1 MKYSDF
7 ENIMSKPR
15 MDRYLV
21 ACNNDTRKAMTLY
34 RANLNLSQQMFTI
47 VSCFEIALRNQIDN
61 HYLHIHGPEWLKKSI
76 LSGGMF
82 HSPKT
87 ARTKKIINAA
97 CVKLNHNYS
106 HDKLIAEMDLGFW
119 RYLFAKPQFNA
130 GGKTLLNIFPSK
142 PLSTVHA
149 QYNQTFVFHEL
160 EKINKLRNRLAHH
173 EAVCFRLGAAEIDT
187 SYVSGHYSLIL
198 NLFNWMNID
207 EKGLLYGIDKVNTS
221 INLINSLKP

>member
-7 ENIMSKPR
+7 EIIMSKPR
-15 MDRYLV
+15 MERYLI
-21 ACNNDTRKAMTLY
+21 ACKQDTRKAMTLY

-47 VSCFEIALRNQIDN
+47 VSCFEIALRNQIDK
-61 HYLHIHGPEWLKKSI
+61 HYISQHGPEWLKNSV
-76 LSGGMF
+76 LSGGIF
-82 HSPKT
+82 DGPKT
-87 ARTKKIINAA
+87 NKTKKLIQGAYT
-97 CVKLNHNYS
+97 KLNHNYT
-106 HDKLIAEMDLGFW
+106 HDKLVAEMDLGFW

-130 GGKTLLNIFPSK
+130 GGKTLLSVFPSK
-142 PLSTVHA
+142 PLSTVHV

-173 EAVCFRLGAAEIDT
+173 EAVCFKLGAAEIDT

-221 INLINSLKP
+221 INQINALKK